1 MVMGQLT
8 NKNVATVCIGI
19 WKGAMSDAE
28 GIQGIHLISIPLK

>member
-8 NKNVATVCIGI
+8 NKNVATVYIGI

-28 GIQGIHLISIPLK
+28 GIQVCGRVQRGV